1 MMKFSAVFH
10 SAPPPTHVHSHL
22 PDIIHVMSV
31 PRPSPFFSYP
41 TLVYYIEW
49 KPKNR
54 GAWEQGYRYGAVVE
68 KVQCHFIV

>member
-10 SAPPPTHVHSHL
+10 SAPPPTHVNSHL

-41 TLVYYIEW
+41 TFVYYI
-49 KPKNR
+49 
-54 GAWEQGYRYGAVVE
+54 EQGYRYGAVVE
-68 KVQCHFIV
+68 KVQFHLIV

>member
-41 TLVYYIEW
+41 TFVYDI
-49 KPKNR
+49 
-54 GAWEQGYRYGAVVE
+54 EQGYRYGAVVG
-68 KVQCHFIV
+68 KVQCHLIV